1 MKTVHLMTLQASTNV
16 NVTTWHQPTTDSVVV
31 CLLLDVLFSCST
43 VNNWQSVAI
52 CCQSPGFTVLVHNLM
67 LSCLPGD
74 VLVHIIS

>member
-1 MKTVHLMTLQASTNV
+1 MKTVHLMTLQASEREC
-16 NVTTWHQPTTDSVVV
+16 DDMASADDG
-31 CLLLDVLFSCST
+31 LRGGMFSCSR
-43 VNNWQSVAI
+43 VNNWKSVAI